1 MAQVSM
7 SNKHYYTLAEMAL
20 AGNMTLSKEE
30 EEYINIITKY
40 LVPVMF
46 SLVILIGSIGNIL
59 VIYVVRS
66 TVIVSDS
73 FEDIYLIN
81 LIKLVVWL
89 SLFGLAWCIESGGP
103 FCLVKR
109 NIEWNERKLSYFPSS
124 LVFNKLKSFCWKA
137 TFNPKIWRKEPLKVN
152 SV

>member
-66 TVIVSDS
+66 SVIVSDS
-73 FEDIYLIN
+73 FKAIYM
-81 LIKLVVWL
+81 
-89 SLFGLAWCIESGGP
+89 A
-103 FCLVKR
+103 
-109 NIEWNERKLSYFPSS
+109 
-124 LVFNKLKSFCWKA
+124 
-137 TFNPKIWRKEPLKVN
+137 
-152 SV
+152 

>member
-1 MAQVSM
+1 
-7 SNKHYYTLAEMAL
+7 MAL

-66 TVIVSDS
+66 DTTIKDI
-73 FEDIYLIN
+73 FEIFSEL
-81 LIKLVVWL
+81 LTL
-89 SLFGLAWCIESGGP
+89 SSSGSGQA
-103 FCLVKR
+103 L
-109 NIEWNERKLSYFPSS
+109 EALSGSY
-124 LVFNKLKSFCWKA
+124 
-137 TFNPKIWRKEPLKVN
+137 
-152 SV
+152 SVTLTL

>member
-1 MAQVSM
+1 M
-7 SNKHYYTLAEMAL
+7 SNKHYYPLAEMAL

-66 TVIVSDS
+66 TVDSDI
-73 FEDIYLIN
+73 FIKDIHLID
-81 LIKLVVWL
+81 VVY
-89 SLFGLAWCIESGGP
+89 S
-103 FCLVKR
+103 
-109 NIEWNERKLSYFPSS
+109 
-124 LVFNKLKSFCWKA
+124 
-137 TFNPKIWRKEPLKVN
+137 
-152 SV
+152 

>member
-1 MAQVSM
+1 
-7 SNKHYYTLAEMAL
+7 MAL

-66 TVIVSDS
+66 WMIVSS
-73 FEDIYLIN
+73 MKLI
-81 LIKLVVWL
+81 
-89 SLFGLAWCIESGGP
+89 
-103 FCLVKR
+103 
-109 NIEWNERKLSYFPSS
+109 
-124 LVFNKLKSFCWKA
+124 
-137 TFNPKIWRKEPLKVN
+137 
-152 SV
+152 